1 MFSIFLTIG
10 YRNTSIPSQIITAA
24 SNQVSNAGCKPVD
37 ANNAPSAMINE
48 PTNVRNI
55 SCPKNFTFEALL
67 FAISQ
72 STNLALKRLVTSI

>member
-1 MFSIFLTIG
+1 
-10 YRNTSIPSQIITAA
+10 
-24 SNQVSNAGCKPVD
+24 
-37 ANNAPSAMINE
+37 MINE